1 MVASVLLHCNSFRDA
16 GAISMFKRN
25 EYIKGS
31 ICVLGTLLR
40 ATHPIIG
47 GIIYHLPDTYEL
59 PLPLVFSSHIRLAVA
74 RTYIAELAFLF
85 QSGSNTVG
93 IGRGKVEVIA
103 QVGNRDERLSG
114 E

>member
-1 MVASVLLHCNSFRDA
+1 MFYGKNCPLALLVLHCEQR
-16 GAISMFKRN
+16 
-25 EYIKGS
+25 
-31 ICVLGTLLR
+31 T
-40 ATHPIIG
+40 PIIG
-47 GIIYHLPDTYEL
+47 GIIYHVPDIYD
-59 PLPLVFSSHIRLAVA
+59 PLLTLTFSSHIRLAVA